1 MTDDKAIRAALLTAK
16 GSQKKLLHQDGPLSI
31 YKQYNDTYIAEHEG
45 QKVGEMNLSSRAPY
59 ATSVEVHPQFRRMGI
74 ASKLYDAAERDIG
87 RKMMPSPLGLSS
99 DATQMWKKRLNDYDD
114 PTQKAD
120 IVREAINVGR
130 SAGVGKSSAE
140 RMMPFGY
147 DPETEKVKGYS
158 MGGILEKNRAKQ
170 AQERAPGQIAPSKY
184 MPNVPRAVHAAGGYV
199 PAPMMM
205 GAPRLAVAK
214 APRQAPQQE
223 ADVLASLSSLS
234 DTAKSIS
241 GEDAPPATAPEPHAA
256 RAEPHG
262 YGEGIS
268 AAAAKAMAALQGA
281 WTGQDFGIVSGYRDP
296 KQNAAANG
304 VKDSQHLHGN
314 AFDFNTTGWPE
325 EEKLLLADAAWDAGF
340 RGVGFYDNNMHFD
353 VGDPR
358 GWGPSFSRDS
368 IPDWAQGWTQNR
380 YGYAGGGGI
389 GGKDAFQQGNHPLVP
404 DVLYHGNAP
413 KVVENSTYHGDGKWT
428 AEVDQEATDKNIAS
442 QDFRA
447 FKPSAFGNYGPGIY
461 LSDSPKIASD
471 FAQGIR
477 ADQTEAKPHG
487 QVLKLNVSMKQ
498 PFHDDVLKHPE
509 WAAYIKEAL
518 TKHRLSDSDELA
530 ARDAFLASLDSGKAT
545 VRDMFVHEG
554 KYGTMVN
561 QFGQNDV
568 LDTIRNS
575 GFDGI
580 IAHRPD
586 GSKEYVAFH
595 PHQIKSA
602 IGNQGTFDPTDPDIT
617 KADGGEIADL
627 GQAREQ
633 KKVQAFHTGLMGDM
647 KTSVNSMMEAHQ
659 KALDAGVFDGYEV
672 GDVLQGSAH
681 PMRIT
686 GRFMRKWK
694 PSSMTLQSFDR
705 MGAKP
710 TIIEHEDTQ
719 YIPMLRYQ
727 TGMEGQDGFQEG
739 DAYLDG
745 VKAAGYQKMGG
756 LRAVRALGGRTVTD
770 HGLYSRAAEII
781 RGLPQEKGTVDQY
794 IAAAKKLGAKP
805 SELEHA
811 GRPEGDKISRED
823 MAKHFD
829 RNLPK
834 MEVHQYGEN
843 PSYLSKEQEKRLY
856 EMWNKP
862 KSEAEQAE
870 YDLLMRRTK
879 GPQVKYESNEYNEDN
894 EPRPTEYQDY
904 NLPGGSNYRER
915 LLTLPET
922 GGGND
927 YRSSHW
933 SDNDNVLAHIRMSDR
948 TMGGDRES
956 MRPAVQKLADHMG
969 VGVRDLAAGS
979 AELGVNKGVISP
991 EEAASISRLMR
1002 WSASPYYNKPGLDK
1016 RVLHIEEMQSD
1027 WGQQGRD
1034 KGFYDPKNPYEI
1046 FNTKT
1051 GETVSKHPS
1060 QDAMWDA
1067 YRSIPED
1074 QAAGLDYG
1082 HARHTSEKKP
1092 AAPYVQ
1098 NTQHWTDLALKNIMH
1113 EAAMGNYDHVVFTPG
1128 QAQADRYGLE
1138 KKLSRIELRRPSP
1151 DKIEGSRLL
1160 MYGLNG
1166 NQMGDAV
1173 QVKDEDHLRSLI
1185 GSDVSGRLM
1194 QAPGV
1199 PGYNVSYG
1207 NHVAHTVQ
1215 GDDLKMGGEGMK
1227 GYYDNILPKSVMRLA
1242 QQHDPD
1248 IKPGSMELPEG
1259 HTGFSIPMTDK
1270 LRQGILAGQ
1279 PALKRGGAVEKADG
1293 GPTNGQ
1299 QDTTRTPQARPQAG
1313 ELPVSGGVRGSGGV
1327 LPAQGE
1333 TPLEGLPQNIR
1344 IPLTGGSL
1352 QAGPDPRIRE
1362 IARQYMATSGLPY
1375 NPPAKYAK
1383 VDPGR
1388 AKRIAAAYDAMTDN
1402 PDDPLTKASYAALA
1416 KETMAQY
1423 QAAKAAGFKAEF
1435 WHPSKQEDPYL
1446 ASPRLAVEDVRN
1458 NHHMWVYPTYAGYG
1472 SGEITDEDVQ
1482 KNPMLQG
1489 TGEHWN
1495 GIPVTVN
1502 DVFRAIH
1509 DYYGHAKEGVGF
1521 RADGEENA
1529 WRAHASMFSP
1539 LARMAMTSETRGQ
1552 NSWLNYGPHGEAN
1565 RGARTED
1572 TVFAPQKVGIM
1583 PDWVHHEGAEDFIRP
1598 EDVAEMKRVR
1608 AKHSFDFEK
1617 ALGITRGFTKD
1628 GKTATMKLKL
1638 KE

>member
-1 MTDDKAIRAALLTAK
+1 MNDGDKAIRAAKLT
-16 GSQKKLLHQDGPLSI
+16 
-31 YKQYNDTYIAEHEG
+31 
-45 QKVGEMNLSSRAPY
+45 
-59 ATSVEVHPQFRRMGI
+59 
-74 ASKLYDAAERDIG
+74 
-87 RKMMPSPLGLSS
+87 LGG
-99 DATQMWKKRLNDYDD
+99 M
-114 PTQKAD
+114 
-120 IVREAINVGR
+120 
-130 SAGVGKSSAE
+130 
-140 RMMPFGY
+140 
-147 DPETEKVKGYS
+147 
-158 MGGILEKNRAKQ
+158 LEKGRAKQ

-184 MPNVPRAVHAAGGYV
+184 MPGVPRAVHAAGGYV
-199 PAPMMM
+199 PAPMMQ
-205 GAPRLAVAK
+205 GTPRLAVAK
-214 APRQAPQQE
+214 APIQAQQSD
-223 ADVLASLSSLS
+223 ADVLASLSSLT
-234 DTAKSIS
+234 DTFKSFKG
-241 GEDAPPATAPEPHAA
+241 GEDAPPAATPEPHAG
-256 RAEPHG
+256 RAEAHG

-268 AAAAKAMAALQGA
+268 SDAAKAMAALQGA

-296 KQNAAANG
+296 KKNEEVGGAKG
-304 VKDSQHLHGN
+304 SQHIHGN
-314 AFDFNTTGWPE
+314 AFDVDTTGWPE
-325 EEKLLLADAAWDAGF
+325 EDKLALATLAREQGF
-340 RGVGFYDNNMHFD
+340 KGFGFYDNNMHFD
-353 VGDPR
+353 VGGQR
-358 GWGPSFSRDS
+358 VWGPSFSSDS
-368 IPDWAQGWTQNR
+368 IPEWAQPWYQD
-380 YGYAGGGGI
+380 YMGY
-389 GGKDAFQQGNHPLVP
+389 
-404 DVLYHGNAP
+404 
-413 KVVENSTYHGDGKWT
+413 
-428 AEVDQEATDKNIAS
+428 
-442 QDFRA
+442 
-447 FKPSAFGNYGPGIY
+447 
-461 LSDSPKIASD
+461 
-471 FAQGIR
+471 
-477 ADQTEAKPHG
+477 
-487 QVLKLNVSMKQ
+487 
-498 PFHDDVLKHPE
+498 
-509 WAAYIKEAL
+509 
-518 TKHRLSDSDELA
+518 
-530 ARDAFLASLDSGKAT
+530 
-545 VRDMFVHEG
+545 
-554 KYGTMVN
+554 
-561 QFGQNDV
+561 
-568 LDTIRNS
+568 
-575 GFDGI
+575 
-580 IAHRPD
+580 
-586 GSKEYVAFH
+586 
-595 PHQIKSA
+595 
-602 IGNQGTFDPTDPDIT
+602 
-617 KADGGEIADL
+617 ADGGEVADL

-633 KKVQAFHTGLMGDM
+633 KQIKQYHTGLMGDV
-647 KTSVNSMMEAHQ
+647 KTGMNSMMEAHQ

-694 PSSMTLQSFDR
+694 PSPMTLQSFDR
-705 MGAKP
+705 MGTKP

-719 YIPMLRYQ
+719 YIPMLRYE
-727 TGMEGQDGFQEG
+727 TGQEGTEGWQSG

-756 LRAVRALGGRTVTD
+756 LRSVKADGGAAMFEGIHPDLQNEQGKPMDLWHGTPVEGGFDAFSNDKLGSGRDPGFYGRGHYLTPDYDTAESYADPSEMGGGKVMGPLHAALKNPFVWDMSDENKAYSTKKSLEEMGIKREGKMDPWDNLQSHEISKFMEHMGKRGHDGVIVKQPNWQDGSGSHVSEIVVFKPNAIKHKNAEVFDPNDPRIMRAGGGRTITD

-843 PSYLSKEQEKRLY
+843 PSYLSREQEKRLY
-856 EMWNKP
+856 ALGDKKWQSGRGGEP
-862 KSEAEQAE
+862 LSEAEEAE
-870 YDLLMRRTK
+870 HALLTRRTK
-879 GPQVKYESNEYNEDN
+879 GPEVKYESNEYNEDN
-894 EPRPTEYQDY
+894 EPRPTEYEGY
-904 NLPGGSNYRER
+904 NLPGGINYRER

-922 GGGND
+922 NSGND

-933 SDNDNVLAHIRMSDR
+933 SDNDNVLAHIRMQDR
-948 TMGGDRES
+948 TIGGDRES
-956 MRPAVQKLADHMG
+956 MRPIVQKIAEDMG
-969 VGVRDLAAGS
+969 AGVRDLSSGS
-979 AELGVNKGVISP
+979 AEYAVKNKLITP
-991 EEAASISRLMR
+991 EEAASLSRFMG
-1002 WSASPYYNKPGLDK
+1002 WTSSPYHSKPGLDK
-1016 RVLHIEEMQSD
+1016 RVLHVEEMQSD
-1027 WGQQGRD
+1027 WGQEG
-1034 KGFYDPKNPYEI
+1034 KKAGFYDPKNPYEI

-1051 GETVSKHPS
+1051 GETLSKHPS

-1092 AAPYVQ
+1092 AAPYVH
-1098 NTQHWTDLALKNIMH
+1098 NTQHWTDLALKNVLH

-1128 QAQADRYGLE
+1128 QAQADRYGLDKHLDKLVYDPE
-1138 KKLSRIELRRPSP
+1138 KQTLHGHK
-1151 DKIEGSRLL
+1151 GSRANVF
-1160 MYGLNG
+1160 Y
-1166 NQMGDAV
+1166 
-1173 QVKDEDHLRSLI
+1173 KDNVSPEDLPSYI
-1185 GSDVSGRLM
+1185 GSDVSQRLLHPDNK
-1194 QAPGV
+1194 AFGV
-1199 PGYNVSYG
+1199 
-1207 NHVAHTVQ
+1207 HTLE
-1215 GDDLKMGGEGMK
+1215 GDDLKAGGQGMK

-1248 IKPGSMELPEG
+1248 IKPGSMPLSDEY
-1259 HTGFSIPMTDK
+1259 TGFSIPMTDK
-1270 LRQGILAGQ
+1270 LKQGILGGQ
-1279 PALKRGGAVEKADG
+1279 TAFRRGGMVEKADG
-1293 GPTNGQ
+1293 GPINGQ
-1299 QDTTRTPQARPQAG
+1299 QDIAGTPQARPQAG

-1362 IARQYMATSGLPY
+1362 IARQYMASSGLPY

-1388 AKRIAAAYDAMTDN
+1388 AKRIAAAYEAMPDN

-1552 NSWLNYGPHGEAN
+1552 NSWLNYGPHGDAN

-1598 EDVAEMKRVR
+1598 EDVAEMKRAR
-1608 AKHSFDFEK
+1608 TKHSADIEK
-1617 ALGITRGFTKD
+1617 ALAVTRSFTKD

>member
-1 MTDDKAIRAALLTAK
+1 M
-16 GSQKKLLHQDGPLSI
+16 
-31 YKQYNDTYIAEHEG
+31 
-45 QKVGEMNLSSRAPY
+45 
-59 ATSVEVHPQFRRMGI
+59 
-74 ASKLYDAAERDIG
+74 
-87 RKMMPSPLGLSS
+87 
-99 DATQMWKKRLNDYDD
+99 
-114 PTQKAD
+114 
-120 IVREAINVGR
+120 
-130 SAGVGKSSAE
+130 
-140 RMMPFGY
+140 
-147 DPETEKVKGYS
+147 
-158 MGGILEKNRAKQ
+158 LEKGRAKQ

-199 PAPMMM
+199 PAPMMQNT
-205 GAPRLAVAK
+205 PRLAVAR
-214 APRQAPQQE
+214 APIQEPQQN
-223 ADVLASLSSLS
+223 ADVLASLSSLT
-234 DTAKSIS
+234 DTFKSFKG
-241 GEDAPPATAPEPHAA
+241 GEEPPAAAPEPHAA
-256 RAEPHG
+256 RAEAHG

-268 AAAAKAMAALQGA
+268 SAAAKAMANLQGA

-296 KQNAAANG
+296 EKNDEVGGAKG
-304 VKDSQHLHGN
+304 SQHIHGN
-314 AFDFNTTGWPE
+314 AFDVDTTGWPE
-325 EEKLLLADAAWDAGF
+325 ADKLALADMAWEQGF
-340 RGVGFYDNNMHFD
+340 RGFGFYDNNMHFD

-368 IPDWAQGWTQNR
+368 IPDWAQGWTANR
-380 YGYAGGGGI
+380 YGYA
-389 GGKDAFQQGNHPLVP
+389 
-404 DVLYHGNAP
+404 
-413 KVVENSTYHGDGKWT
+413 E
-428 AEVDQEATDKNIAS
+428 
-442 QDFRA
+442 
-447 FKPSAFGNYGPGIY
+447 
-461 LSDSPKIASD
+461 
-471 FAQGIR
+471 
-477 ADQTEAKPHG
+477 
-487 QVLKLNVSMKQ
+487 
-498 PFHDDVLKHPE
+498 
-509 WAAYIKEAL
+509 
-518 TKHRLSDSDELA
+518 
-530 ARDAFLASLDSGKAT
+530 
-545 VRDMFVHEG
+545 
-554 KYGTMVN
+554 
-561 QFGQNDV
+561 
-568 LDTIRNS
+568 
-575 GFDGI
+575 
-580 IAHRPD
+580 
-586 GSKEYVAFH
+586 
-595 PHQIKSA
+595 
-602 IGNQGTFDPTDPDIT
+602 
-617 KADGGEIADL
+617 GGEIADL

-633 KKVQAFHTGLMGDM
+633 KQIRQFHTGLMGDM
-647 KTSVNSMMEAHQ
+647 KASANNAMEAHQ

-672 GDVLQGSAH
+672 GDTLQGSAH

-719 YIPMLRYQ
+719 YIPMLRYE
-727 TGMEGQDGFQEG
+727 TGLEGTEG
-739 DAYLDG
+739 WQSGDVYLDG

-756 LRAVRALGGRTVTD
+756 LRAVRALGGRTITD

-811 GRPEGDKISRED
+811 GRPDGDKISRED

-843 PSYLSKEQEKRLY
+843 PSYLSREQEKRLY
-856 EMWNKP
+856 ALGDKRWQSGRGGERL
-862 KSEAEQAE
+862 SEAEDAE
-870 YDLLMRRTK
+870 HDLLTRRTK
-879 GPQVKYESNEYNEDN
+879 GPQVKYESSDYDEDN
-894 EPRPTEYQDY
+894 EPVPTQYPDY
-904 NLPGGSNYRER
+904 TLPGGSNYRER
-915 LLTLPET
+915 LLTLPK
-922 GGGND
+922 D
-927 YRSSHW
+927 YNEYGYQSDHW
-933 SDNDNVLAHIRMSDR
+933 EDANVLAHIRMQDR
-948 TMGGDRES
+948 VVGGDRES
-956 MRPAVQKLADHMG
+956 MRPVGEKLAQRFG
-969 VGVRDLAAGS
+969 VSLRDLSSGS
-979 AELGVNKGVISP
+979 ALTGVKEGLITP
-991 EEAASISRLMR
+991 EEGATFSRFMR
-1002 WSASPYYNKPGLDK
+1002 WNNGLQDKPGLDK
-1016 RVLHIEEMQSD
+1016 RVLHVEEMQSD
-1027 WGQQGRD
+1027 WGQQGR
-1034 KGFYDPKNPYEI
+1034 KEGFYDPKNPYEI
-1046 FNTKT
+1046 FNAQT
-1051 GETVSKHPS
+1051 GDMVSKYPS
-1060 QDAMWDA
+1060 QGEMWDA
-1067 YRSIPED
+1067 YRAMPED

-1082 HARHTSEKKP
+1082 HARRTSEKKL

-1128 QAQADRYGLE
+1128 QAQADRY
-1138 KKLSRIELRRPSP
+1138 
-1151 DKIEGSRLL
+1151 
-1160 MYGLNG
+1160 
-1166 NQMGDAV
+1166 
-1173 QVKDEDHLRSLI
+1173 
-1185 GSDVSGRLM
+1185 
-1194 QAPGV
+1194 PGV
-1199 PGYNVSYG
+1199 E
-1207 NHVAHTVQ
+1207 
-1215 GDDLKMGGEGMK
+1215 GEGMK

-1248 IKPGSMELPEG
+1248 IKPGSMPLPEG

-1270 LRQGILAGQ
+1270 LKQGILGGQ
-1279 PALKRGGAVEKADG
+1279 TAFKRGGAAEKADG
-1293 GPTNGQ
+1293 GPIDGQ
-1299 QDTTRTPQARPQAG
+1299 QDTAGTPQARPQAG

-1327 LPAQGE
+1327 FPAQGE
-1333 TPLEGLPQNIR
+1333 APLEGLPRNIR

-1362 IARQYMATSGLPY
+1362 IARQYMASSGLPY
-1375 NPPAKYAK
+1375 NPPTKYAK

-1388 AKRIAAAYDAMTDN
+1388 ANRIAAAYEAMSDD
-1402 PDDPLTKASYAALA
+1402 PDHPLTKASYAALA

-1435 WHPSKQEDPYL
+1435 WHPDKQEDPYL

-1617 ALGITRGFTKD
+1617 ALGLTRSFTKD